1 MNFFRLYL
9 LPGFVFQSVV
19 IGGGY
24 ATGRELVAFF
34 FEVGPI
40 GGMLGLL
47 VSGLVFGAVLA
58 VGFELARMTGAYDY
72 RQFMKVLLGRFWV
85 AFEITFLCM
94 LLLVL
99 SVVGSASGE
108 LFASVF
114 GLPALSGTL
123 VLMALIALLTFYGSD
138 VIKRVFSAWSI
149 LLYAVYIALF
159 VMAFLNYGPAIG
171 ETFQNA
177 ELTSG
182 WISSGILY
190 SGYNVAVLPLVL
202 FAITG
207 HQTRKQTMGAG
218 FMAGAIAIIPA
229 LIFYTAMMA
238 KYPEIGDEAVPA
250 TFLMAAMNAPVLEL
264 IFQIVIFGTFIE
276 TGAALL
282 HGVNERL
289 DKTIEERGST
299 LPQWVRPVVAIGCL
313 LVAIFGAAQVGIV
326 DLIAQGYATLT
337 LAFIVVLIVPML
349 TIGVKKLWDGERT
362 V

>member
-1 MNFFRLYL
+1 
-9 LPGFVFQSVV
+9 
-19 IGGGY
+19 
-24 ATGRELVAFF
+24 
-34 FEVGPI
+34 
-40 GGMLGLL
+40 
-47 VSGLVFGAVLA
+47 
-58 VGFELARMTGAYDY
+58 
-72 RQFMKVLLGRFWV
+72 
-85 AFEITFLCM
+85 
-94 LLLVL
+94 
-99 SVVGSASGE
+99 
-108 LFASVF
+108 
-114 GLPALSGTL
+114 
-123 VLMALIALLTFYGSD
+123 
-138 VIKRVFSAWSI
+138 
-149 LLYAVYIALF
+149 
-159 VMAFLNYGPAIG
+159 MAFMNYGPAIG
-171 ETFQNA
+171 KTFQNA

-182 WISSGILY
+182 WVSSGILY

-218 FMAGAIAIIPA
+218 FMAGAIAIVPA

-289 DKTIEERGST
+289 DKTIEERGSS

-349 TIGVKKLWDGERT
+349 TIGVKKLWDGERK